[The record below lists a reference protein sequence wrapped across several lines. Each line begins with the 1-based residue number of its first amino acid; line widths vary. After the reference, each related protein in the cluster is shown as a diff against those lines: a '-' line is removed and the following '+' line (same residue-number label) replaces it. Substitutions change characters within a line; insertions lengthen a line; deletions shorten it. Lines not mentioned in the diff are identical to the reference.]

1 MGKGHTA
8 TTAQRR
14 FTCATILLFLLLAP
28 AWGWGQT
35 TIFSDNFE
43 TGYSV
48 NTGLNTSGA
57 NQWLVKVMSGS
68 NTDIWAIGNGAG
80 ALTGSYGLTVYNT
93 SGGYAS
99 YDYNQSTD
107 QIAYRNIDARSFTG
121 LTIDF
126 KWKCIGEK
134 LGSTIYDYG
143 KVVYSLDGTT
153 WTDVSSTQ
161 YCNKSTKQS
170 VTNLA
175 IPSAV
180 NGKQFYIGFRWNCDY
195 SGGADPSFTVDDIV
209 IKGDPTTPTLTTI
222 PSSIDFG
229 FIASGTTSSSNYF
242 DLMGTDLTGVPG
254 DITVTAPAG
263 FEVSDNSSTGFGSSV
278 SISYSSSSL
287 NWKRFYVR
295 FKPTAKNT
303 TYSDNITISGGGA
316 TQTMALNGS
325 SVVTYCSS
333 NGNPYYS
340 FGITGMQFGTLSKT
354 SLSTSGYSDFTTE
367 SATLSQGNNY
377 QMTVNVNTR
386 DVNSGNNYPI
396 SARAWIDW
404 NQNGIFTDAGEQYD
418 LGNANRNGATN
429 LSPISINIPSTAAL
443 GSTRMR
449 VSANYSA
456 YPTSCGTGFNGE
468 VEDYTINVVPAATTY
483 YSRGADPT
491 KLSSWSTSATGTIN
505 SPASFTANN
514 QIFVVQN
521 NMAVNTA
528 WSVSGTGTKLQV
540 QGGAALTANA
550 PITLSPSTTFHL
562 DANATYN
569 HNVANDAVWAG
580 TEVIAATSTVV
591 YGAAGVQNVVVPAG
605 GAYGN
610 LTISGGGTKTMQGSL
625 LVKGILTLDN
635 GNISLGSGASNL
647 TLSDGA
653 SITGAFDATH
663 MVVCDGD
670 GSFIK
675 QSSTAADFVIEYP
688 VGTGALYTPYRITSL
703 NATPAGLGSVSVRAV
718 PSVAPGP
725 VPANSTDLKKYW
737 AVATSNLA
745 ITSADISFAYHLSE
759 VGIGGDKLNYIPYY
773 YDGTAWSIPAV
784 ASGAGTNPMTVS
796 GATNLTGQWTAREQ
810 PLYKT
815 YYSYQSG
822 SWDTPTTWTTDPSGT
837 LSVSPSVP
845 TPTDRVV
852 ILNGR
857 MVKTLADGYNVLS
870 VQVNEG
876 GTLDLGGFTNQ
887 QLTTVRGQGVVRLSS
902 PNFPVADWTNFVSA
916 GGGTVEYYN
925 SSDFDFSQL
934 TYNNLIV
941 NLSANDDIATLRG
954 NMLINGSLTITR
966 GKLQVNTNTSTT
978 SRNIAIMGSVYVSAN
993 GSMGIGTGNAN
1004 HRIIVNGNFTN
1015 DGVVRFTNQAAP
1027 AYKSTPTNGTSDVVF
1042 NNGTA
1047 DQNLLCNGLSDFYRI
1062 EIDKGIDQT
1071 YVLNIDASDDTKFKL
1086 FGRND
1091 QQVSPPAGTPPG
1103 LENSNSLGL
1112 LAGTVRLGPNIVL
1125 PSISDKSVYN
1135 IDLDAQLWLDGASVT
1150 TTSVASNSSIVVYG
1164 KLKIS
1169 NNGQLVANGDQGIVM
1184 RDQSSLEVES
1194 GVVTT
1199 PCIRTSA
1206 ISGVHRGAFNLS
1218 GGTINITGNSFSSTG
1233 GYATFTMPYPDNV
1246 FKMSGGVINIL
1257 APTTSSG
1264 GGNGVSFS
1272 CLLGLN
1278 ANNATITGG
1287 TINITVPTTRNAYIN
1302 TTVPLWN
1309 LNFISTSST
1318 SRGQIKRYAG
1328 NGSPSIPIIEAQPLV
1343 VYNDLNIQNSAIFNA
1358 NGSDVTVGHNF
1369 TIDSG
1374 AGYEPVN
1381 NTTTFNGI
1389 GGQRFTNSGIVNNG
1403 TGLYNLTITN
1413 KSNLDIFSNDLIVRN
1428 NLAIDASCFLNDVGH
1443 SIRVNGNIA
1452 NSGTH
1457 ASQASG
1463 ALLLNGTS
1471 NQVISGSGL
1480 GVFGN
1485 VNLNNAAGAT
1495 ITANQSVEGNLRF
1508 ARGIFDIG
1516 SYNLKLGSGSS
1527 VYDALTGTATL
1538 GFSGTKMVKLAGL
1551 QSDAGVTKTYSST
1564 ANFLYPIGTASD
1576 YTPATIQIG
1585 TAPTTWGDVT
1595 VRPVAQIQPF
1605 ATSANAL
1612 SYYWKVASSGFAGL
1626 QPNSVTHTYKFV
1638 DSDIVGVELSYIP
1651 AAYRPYSWVP
1661 INDVSKVV
1669 DGTNTVLFNGISF
1682 VDGDYTAGYLSAFA
1696 PVKVFYSRQ
1705 DGDWN
1710 KPETWATDKVGGTV
1724 LPLTPVVA
1732 GVNIP
1737 GPSNPV
1743 VIGDATHNHIV
1754 TVPVGL
1760 NGITTGGLQIN
1771 SGSTL
1776 DITTTKNHNF
1786 GSIPDTKVLGT
1797 GLLRISSSA
1806 GAASFPGGD
1815 FGNFLSSGGGTV
1827 EYYGATPFT
1836 LPTTYTSSG
1845 NTVSIATYNK
1855 LVTSPAT
1862 GSTITLPN
1870 ANLLVYNTY
1879 SVGGAGV
1886 SQLNSTATLQT
1897 LTVGKQLEVL
1907 SGATLRY
1914 PNGGAQSVVANG
1926 DVLVNGTFDV
1936 RTGGTATNLLSI
1948 QGNLTNNGIFN
1959 MYASATRVCNV
1970 TFTGDTDKEIN
1981 GTGVTTS
1988 FNTITVD
1995 KGSSRNTLLE
2005 VKSSALSLNTTLATA
2020 LTLTNGTFRLTSP
2033 LTLALTNSGSFAIP
2047 ISGCLSANGGTINIG
2062 GGSATDATD
2071 LKLDGRLE
2079 VLAGA
2084 INIGTLGENYNNDIE
2099 YSSGGTP
2106 EVIVGGTGKLFV
2118 NGQIRRVT
2126 TINTGSLSY
2135 SQSGSSEVTIAGR
2148 NAINSRSMLEV
2159 LNAGSKFDMSGT
2171 SKLTLT
2177 GNFNN
2182 ATGTTDLYLAPEF
2195 STVTGGKVVFGS
2207 SATLSPSFNMVT
2219 SVPLWNVT
2227 VDGTTSSK
2235 EVNLRIYPL
2244 TLKGSLAIEGNS
2256 VLKANGLDVT
2266 IAGNLTNGNGDA
2278 GSGVT
2283 TGGYQAGLPTQTTT
2297 FNGSSNQMVEGSGS
2311 NLTNFGNVVAAS
2323 LGTLTLNP
2331 NTNIRVNRNLTI
2343 SRGILSDGGNTI
2355 TQIGDVFNQAV
2366 HLSSTTTG
2374 GLRFEGT
2381 QPQLLSGSGS
2391 GILGNVLVSNSMG
2404 ITARDNFQ
2412 INGVLTF
2419 NSGSIYL
2426 DDYLLTLGVNAA
2438 IAGISDKNSM
2448 LILNGV
2454 ISDAG
2459 VKKIF
2464 KTGASTF
2471 TFPIGVAGKYT
2482 PVKYT
2487 FGANTSSNAS
2497 ITVKPVNYIHPSAA
2511 APASDQLKYYWN
2523 VASSGFSGSYSVDH
2537 SYTYVAS
2544 DVIGTAASYVAGRF
2558 VGGTWTPSAGIAG
2571 GVDGGNHQVKLT
2583 GKNFIDGEYTAGDDI
2598 NFVSLPTLYSIKSGG
2613 WFTSGTWSTSP
2624 GGGSCGCI
2632 PNGNP
2637 VVISSTHTV
2646 TLGANYAN
2654 AYSVDI
2660 QGVLDIGTT
2669 VYHSVGHVTGAGK
2682 LILGST
2688 NEGIFVFPGGNF
2700 DVFAATTGST
2710 IEFKGD
2716 NEATL
2721 PLKPGNNYKPYQNVI
2736 FSGAGK
2742 KMITAEDLKVVG
2754 NLTIS
2759 AGATLSNELFSKTIT
2774 CLGNWTDGN
2783 GAATG
2788 GFIPGK
2794 GLVTF
2799 NGSAAQTLS
2808 VSNGATT
2815 EQFYNLK
2822 VDNAAGITISGMGNA
2837 AVSNVLYLTKGNIT
2851 TTTTNLLSITNPST
2865 RAVVG
2870 GGSSSFVNGPLQKRF
2885 NSGGQFAFPV
2895 GDASQNR
2902 YGEVVVSDVSAS
2914 GDYLAQYLSHN
2925 PKNEGYDPAIKTA
2938 PVDVVSSTEYWKI
2951 TGNTAATGNV
2961 TLRWDGAS
2969 TTIPVSAASRQKL
2982 RVVEWNSSW
2991 INRGNQV
2998 ADGGV
3003 ASGTVKTAPA
3013 PVSLNGDHFMTIGVE
3028 SLPTATITGGTASIC
3043 DDGSSTSIPITLTGT
3058 GPWNIKYKING
3069 ANETSISNIATSPY
3083 SLVVSNALPVLASG
3097 GPNSYKFT
3105 ISYIQDNTGSTGVSD
3120 FTTSATITLNESPNP
3135 VITGLT
3141 TTPQGSIVTYQT
3153 PQVAGHTYSW
3163 SVVSGGVIQGSP
3175 TLNQV
3180 SVKWGTVTSGT
3191 LRLTETVTVGGCSK
3205 VTPDYIVAIT
3215 DIPAP
3220 VITGNSTVC
3229 NGSTNTY
3236 STPIVGSHTYLW
3248 TVVGGTPTTGTSNSI
3263 NVTWVTPGIGSV
3275 TVAEKGSSTVPVTLP
3290 VTVNTIPSIANSV
3303 SDATICNGSTASI
3316 VVTGAAAGIEY
3327 QLRLN
3332 TDNST
3337 VGTSVSSMGG
3347 GDVTL
3352 TTSPVVPTV
3361 YNVWATNEHSCSV
3374 QLTDLSTVTLKT
3386 NPSFTLAV
3394 DNTNSC
3400 AGGNIKL
3407 TVTST
3412 DGATYTWPV
3421 ADSEI
3426 QSVSSSGKVADIT
3439 WKPNSGLTFTSFP
3452 PQVSKTLNVTG
3463 TLNGCLVTKPVNV
3476 IIYRLPV
3483 TGPPYHV
3490 GNNVA
3495 K

>member
-28 AWGWGQT
+28 AWGWGQAT
-35 TIFSDNFE
+35 ALAWFQFE
-43 TGYSV
+43 NNLNSTGGVGGGSLTSSGGWLYRAGPSNLGYRTASSGDESIEITLSTTGYKNISIRWSGRSSRTNDNNKFV
-48 NTGLNTSGA
+48 LDANDGGAWTTDIYTQYLTNSFVALPRISLGNSFDDKMSIVLLISRRGSANWSTIDNVIVEGEPKYCSAVATNTSTSYEYISKVQLGA
-57 NQWLVKVMSGS
+57 IS
-68 NTDIWAIGNGAG
+68 NA
-80 ALTGSYGLTVYNT
+80 
-93 SGGYAS
+93 
-99 YDYNQSTD
+99 
-107 QIAYRNIDARSFTG
+107 
-121 LTIDF
+121 
-126 KWKCIGEK
+126 
-134 LGSTIYDYG
+134 
-143 KVVYSLDGTT
+143 
-153 WTDVSSTQ
+153 
-161 YCNKSTKQS
+161 
-170 VTNLA
+170 
-175 IPSAV
+175 
-180 NGKQFYIGFRWNCDY
+180 
-195 SGGADPSFTVDDIV
+195 
-209 IKGDPTTPTLTTI
+209 
-222 PSSIDFG
+222 
-229 FIASGTTSSSNYF
+229 
-242 DLMGTDLTGVPG
+242 
-254 DITVTAPAG
+254 
-263 FEVSDNSSTGFGSSV
+263 SV
-278 SISYSSSSL
+278 S
-287 NWKRFYVR
+287 
-295 FKPTAKNT
+295 
-303 TYSDNITISGGGA
+303 
-316 TQTMALNGS
+316 
-325 SVVTYCSS
+325 
-333 NGNPYYS
+333 
-340 FGITGMQFGTLSKT
+340 
-354 SLSTSGYSDFTTE
+354 SGYSDFTGQSTDVILG
-367 SATLSQGNNY
+367 SNNTL
-377 QMTVNVNTR
+377 TVTNGQPDPR
-386 DVNSGNNYPI
+386 DYCN
-396 SARAWIDW
+396 AWVDW
-404 NQNGIFTDAGEQYD
+404 NDDGDFGGANEDVGVSPQGGGPYVFNVSVPSGTSAGKK
-418 LGNANRNGATN
+418 
-429 LSPISINIPSTAAL
+429 
-443 GSTRMR
+443 RMR
-449 VSANYSA
+449 VRISYNAE
-456 YPTSCGTGFNGE
+456 PQSCGSNTYGE
-468 VEDYTINVVPAATTY
+468 VEDYTINVLPTVTY
-483 YSRGADPT
+483 YFQGGNPSQLT
-491 KLSSWSTSATGTIN
+491 NWSTNRTGGGS
-505 SPASFTANN
+505 SPLNFATAN
-514 QIFVVQN
+514 QVFVIQQN
-521 NMAVNTA
+521 TTSAVSSA
-528 WSVSGTGTKLQV
+528 WNISGVNTKLQV
-540 QGGAALTANA
+540 EDGATLTANA
-550 PITLSPSTTFHL
+550 PITLSPSTTFQL

-580 TEVIAATSTVV
+580 TEVIAASSTVV
-591 YGAAGVQNVVVPAG
+591 YGAAGVQNVVVPTG
-605 GAYGN
+605 GAYGK

-625 LVKGILTLDN
+625 LVNGILTLDN

-670 GSFIK
+670 GSLIK

-703 NATPAGLGSVSVRAV
+703 NATPAGVGSVSVRAV

-745 ITSADISFAYHLSE
+745 ITSADISFAYHISE
-759 VGIGGDKLNYIPYY
+759 VGIGGDRLNYIPYY
-773 YDGTAWSIPAV
+773 HDGTAWSIPAV
-784 ASGAGTNPMTVS
+784 ASGAGANPMTVS
-796 GATNLTGQWTAREQ
+796 GATSLTGQWTAREQ

-925 SSDFDFSQL
+925 ATDFNFEQL
-934 TYNNLIV
+934 VYNNLIINLGTTLRKSTLLGDMMV
-941 NLSANDDIATLRG
+941 NGNLTVTKGKFVINDGSNSARNLS
-954 NMLINGSLTITR
+954 
-966 GKLQVNTNTSTT
+966 
-978 SRNIAIMGSVYVSAN
+978 IMGNVAVGVN
-993 GSMGIGTGNAN
+993 GSMGIGVGNAN
-1004 HRIIVNGNFTN
+1004 HRIVINGNFTN
-1015 DGVVRFTNQAAP
+1015 DGVVRFTNQSLP
-1027 AYKSTPTNGTSDVVF
+1027 QYTVTSSTGRSDVIF
-1042 NNGTA
+1042 NNATA
-1047 DQNLLCNGLSDFYRI
+1047 DQSLQCNGQSDFYRI
-1062 EIDKGIDQT
+1062 EINKGFDQT
-1071 YVLNIDASDDTKFKL
+1071 YILNIDASNSAYFRL
-1086 FGRND
+1086 FGRNNLQAVVPTD
-1091 QQVSPPAGTPPG
+1091 TPPN
-1103 LENSNSLGL
+1103 LPNPNALGL
-1112 LAGTVRLGPNIVL
+1112 LAGTVRLGNNILIPCLGTDGTNVGVFNV
-1125 PSISDKSVYN
+1125 DE
-1135 IDLDAQLWLDGASVT
+1135 DARLWLDGATVIWNS
-1150 TTSVASNSSIVVYG
+1150 TSENFDPVVYG
-1164 KLKIS
+1164 TIRLTGNS
-1169 NNGQLVANGDQGIVM
+1169 YFDLRNAANGLVMRTTGLLSVEGGQLDITSLRV
-1184 RDQSSLEVES
+1184 SSQDGL
-1194 GVVTT
+1194 GT
-1199 PCIRTSA
+1199 
-1206 ISGVHRGAFNLS
+1206 HRGAYYQSGGVVNVTGGSTNFAASFMLPYSAMAFKMS
-1218 GGTINITGNSFSSTG
+1218 GGTINILNPSLVNG
-1233 GYATFTMPYPDNV
+1233 
-1246 FKMSGGVINIL
+1246 SGRNFGLIIGASPSNI
-1257 APTTSSG
+1257 S
-1264 GGNGVSFS
+1264 V
-1272 CLLGLN
+1272 
-1278 ANNATITGG
+1278 TGG
-1287 TINITVPTTRNAYIN
+1287 TINITTPSAGQSNIN
-1302 TTVPLWN
+1302 SSAPFWDLNIVGSGVSN
-1309 LNFISTSST
+1309 LADYT
-1318 SRGQIKRYAG
+1318 G
-1328 NGSPSIPIIEAQPLV
+1328 NGSLPAVSPAIAPSLV
-1343 VYNDLNIQNSAIFNA
+1343 VLHNFAVNGSSSFNA
-1358 NGSDVTVGHNF
+1358 NGKNVSV
-1369 TIDSG
+1369 
-1374 AGYEPVN
+1374 AGDFMLSAGTTYLPGN
-1381 NTTTFNGI
+1381 NSTTFNGS
-1389 GGQRFTNSGIVNNG
+1389 GGQRFSNIGTIGSG
-1403 TGLYNLTITN
+1403 GLYDLVITN
-1413 KSNLDIFSNDLIVRN
+1413 KSNTDIFTNNLIVRN
-1428 NLAIDASCFLNDVGH
+1428 SLSIDEGCFLNDVGH

-1463 ALLLNGTS
+1463 ALLLNGTLK
-1471 NQVISGSGL
+1471 QVISGSGL

-1495 ITANQSVEGNLRF
+1495 ITANQSVVGNLRL
-1508 ARGIFDIG
+1508 ASGIFDIG

-1527 VYDALTGTATL
+1527 VYDALTGTATA

-1564 ANFLYPIGTASD
+1564 AAFLYPIGTASD

-1605 ATSANAL
+1605 ATSSNAL

-1696 PVKVFYSRQ
+1696 PVKVFYSR
-1705 DGDWN
+1705 GSTSWN
-1710 KPETWATDKVGGTV
+1710 DSNTWSTVSIGGAAVPVGAIPGE
-1724 LPLTPVVA
+1724 
-1732 GVNIP
+1732 NIP

-1754 TVPVGL
+1754 TVPIGF

-1806 GAASFPGGD
+1806 GVASFPGGD

-1836 LPTTYTSSG
+1836 LPTSYTSSG
-1845 NTVSIATYNK
+1845 NTVSIATYNN

-1870 ANLLVYNTY
+1870 ANLLVYNIY

-1886 SQLNSTATLQT
+1886 SQLNSTATLKT

-1936 RTGGTATNLLSI
+1936 STGGNNATNLLNI
-1948 QGNLTNNGIFN
+1948 QGNLTNNGIFD
-1959 MYASATRVCNV
+1959 MYASATKVCNV

-1981 GTGVTTS
+1981 GTGTTTS

-2135 SQSGSSEVTIAGR
+2135 SQSGSSEVTIAGS

-2195 STVTGGKVVFGS
+2195 STVTGGTVVFGS

-2244 TLKGSLAIEGNS
+2244 TLKGSLSIEGNS
-2256 VLKANGLDVT
+2256 VFKANGLDVT

-2297 FNGSSNQMVEGSGS
+2297 FNGSSNQIVEGSGS

-2412 INGVLTF
+2412 INGVLIF

-2544 DVIGTAASYVAGRF
+2544 DVIGTEASYVVGRF
-2558 VGGTWTPSAGIAG
+2558 VGGTWTPSAGIIG

-2583 GKNFIDGEYTAGDDI
+2583 GKSFIDGEYTAGNDI

-2646 TLGANYAN
+2646 TLGADNAN

-2736 FSGAGK
+2736 FSGTGK

-2759 AGATLSNELFSKTIT
+2759 AGATLSNELFSRTIT
-2774 CLGNWTDGN
+2774 CLGNWTDSN
-2783 GAATG
+2783 GSATG

-2815 EQFYNLK
+2815 EQFYSLK

-2885 NSGGQFAFPV
+2885 NSGGLFAFPV
-2895 GDASQNR
+2895 GDASQSR
-2902 YGEVVVSDVSAS
+2902 YGEVVVSDVSAF

-2961 TLRWDGAS
+2961 TLRWDGVS

-3003 ASGTVKTAPA
+3003 ASGTVKTAPS

-3163 SVVSGGVIQGSP
+3163 SVVSGGVIQGSS

-3180 SVKWGTVTSGT
+3180 SVKWSTVTSGT

-3290 VTVNTIPSIANSV
+3290 VTVNPIPSIANSV

-3332 TDNST
+3332 ADNST

-3352 TTSPVVPTV
+3352 TASPIVPTV

-3400 AGGNIKL
+3400 AGGKIKL

-3412 DGATYTWPV
+3412 DGASYTWPV

-3439 WKPNSGLTFTSFP
+3439 WKPNSGLTFTGFP

-3490 GNNVA
+3490 GNSVA

>member
-57 NQWLVKVMSGS
+57 NQWLVKVISGS
-68 NTDIWAIGNGAG
+68 PVDTWAIGNGAG
-80 ALTGSYGLTVYNT
+80 ALSGTKGLTIYRP
-93 SGGYAS
+93 GIGYAV
-99 YDYNQSTD
+99 YDNQSPTE
-107 QIAYRNIDARSFTG
+107 QIAYRKIDASYFTG
-121 LTIDF
+121 VSIDF
-126 KWKCIGEK
+126 SWKCLGES
-134 LGSTIYDYG
+134 GYYGYDYG

-153 WTDVSSTQ
+153 WNDVSATE
-161 YCNKSTKQS
+161 YCNSSTKQTES
-170 VTNLA
+170 NLA
-175 IPSAV
+175 ISAV
-180 NGKQFYIGFRWNCDY
+180 AGKQFYIGFRWKCDG
-195 SGGADPSFTVDDIV
+195 SGGTKPSFTVDDIV
-209 IKGDPTTPTLTTI
+209 IKGNPTTPRLTTI

-229 FIASGTTSSSNYF
+229 FIASGESSSSDYF
-242 DLMGTDLTGVPG
+242 DLTGSNLTGVPG
-254 DITVTAPAG
+254 NITVTAPAG
-263 FEVSDNSSTGFGSSV
+263 FEVSNNSSTGFGSSV

-287 NWKRFYVR
+287 SWKRFYVR

-316 TQTMALNGS
+316 TLAVAVSGS
-325 SVVTYCSS
+325 SVIPYCNSS
-333 NGNPYYS
+333 GDPTQQWRGITDVKFNTISNSSGSS
-340 FGITGMQFGTLSKT
+340 FGYEDFTSNSTTLIQGSNYNFTIQVSK
-354 SLSTSGYSDFTTE
+354 SWGGYSTY
-367 SATLSQGNNY
+367 AY
-377 QMTVNVNTR
+377 V
-386 DVNSGNNYPI
+386 
-396 SARAWIDW
+396 WIDW
-404 NQNGIFTDAGEQYD
+404 NQNGIFTDGERYD
-418 LGNANRNGATN
+418 LGSASGNGATS
-429 LSPISINIPSTAAL
+429 LCPLLINVPSTAAL

-449 VSANYSA
+449 VSAKYDD
-456 YPTSCGTGFNGE
+456 YPASCDNGFLGE

-483 YSRGADPT
+483 YSRGSDPT

-505 SPASFTANN
+505 PPASFTANN

-528 WSVSGTGTKLQV
+528 WSISGTGTKLQV

-550 PITLSPSTTFHL
+550 PITLSPSTTFQL

-580 TEVIAATSTVV
+580 TEVIAASSTVV

-625 LVKGILTLDN
+625 LVNGILTLDN

-670 GSFIK
+670 GSLIK

-703 NATPAGLGSVSVRAV
+703 NATPAGVGSVSVRAV

-745 ITSADISFAYHLSE
+745 ITSADISFAYHTSE
-759 VGIGGDKLNYIPYY
+759 VGIGGDMLNYIPYY

-796 GATNLTGQWTAREQ
+796 GATSLTGQWTAREQ

-925 SSDFDFSQL
+925 SSNFDFSQL
-934 TYNNLIV
+934 IYNNLIV

-993 GSMGIGTGNAN
+993 GSMGIGTGDAN
-1004 HRIIVNGNFTN
+1004 HRIVVNGNFTN
-1015 DGVVRFTNQAAP
+1015 DGEVKFSEFDAP
-1027 AYKSTPTNGTSDVVF
+1027 DYRGRNLSYATADVVF
-1042 NNGTA
+1042 NNATA
-1047 DQNLLCNGLSDFYRI
+1047 DQFLQCNGTSNFYRI

-1071 YVLNIDASDDTKFKL
+1071 YLLNIDASDNTKFKL
-1086 FGRND
+1086 FGEND
-1091 QQVSPPAGTPPG
+1091 FQNEPPSPDAPNIPNKNA
-1103 LENSNSLGL
+1103 LGL

-1125 PSISDKSVYN
+1125 NSLAEKNLYN
-1135 IDLDAQLWLDGASVT
+1135 LDLDAQLWLDGATVRMST
-1150 TTSVASNSSIVVYG
+1150 TTSDYIAIYG
-1164 KLKIS
+1164 KLRLT
-1169 NNGQLVANGDQGIVM
+1169 NNAIFDIASGSVGIILREQGV
-1184 RDQSSLEVES
+1184 LEMES
-1194 GVVTT
+1194 GTINSIL
-1199 PCIRTSA
+1199 IRTSA
-1206 ISGVHRGAFNLS
+1206 ISGVHRGAFIVKGGTINLSGNTARNEYATFTLPYPDNVFRMS
-1218 GGTINITGNSFSSTG
+1218 GGTINIS
-1233 GYATFTMPYPDNV
+1233 
-1246 FKMSGGVINIL
+1246 
-1257 APTTSSG
+1257 APTTVTRGSG
-1264 GGNGVSFS
+1264 TNFS
-1272 CLLGLN
+1272 LLIGSN

-1287 TINITVPTTRNAYIN
+1287 TINIKVPTSRNAFIN
-1302 TTVPLWN
+1302 TTIPLWN
-1309 LNFISTSST
+1309 INLTSTSSIYK
-1318 SRGQIKRYAG
+1318 GQIQPFDG
-1328 NGSPSIPIIEAQPLV
+1328 NDSPYLPKIDAKPLV
-1343 VYNDLNIQNSAIFNA
+1343 IYNDLNVQNSAIFNA

-1389 GGQRFTNSGIVNNG
+1389 GGQRFTNSGTVNNG

-1413 KSNLDIFSNDLIVRN
+1413 KSNLDIFSKDLVVRN

-1463 ALLLNGTS
+1463 ALLLNGTLK
-1471 NQVISGSGL
+1471 QVISGSGL

-1495 ITANQSVEGNLRF
+1495 ITANQSVEGNLRL

-1516 SYNLKLGSGSS
+1516 SYNLKLGRGSS

-1564 ANFLYPIGTASD
+1564 ATFLYPIGTASD

-1595 VRPVAQIQPF
+1595 LRPVAQIQPF
-1605 ATSANAL
+1605 ATSSNAL
-1612 SYYWKVASSGFAGL
+1612 SYYWKVASSGFEGL
-1626 QPNSVTHTYKFV
+1626 QLNSITHTYKFV
-1638 DSDIVGVELSYIP
+1638 KSDVVGVLLDYIP

-1724 LPLTPVVA
+1724 LPLTPVVE

-1737 GPSNPV
+1737 GSSNPV
-1743 VIGDATHNHIV
+1743 VIGDATHKHIV

-1760 NGITTGGLQIN
+1760 DGITTGGLQIN

-1855 LVTSPAT
+1855 LVTSPAI

-1886 SQLNSTATLQT
+1886 SQLNSSATLKT

-1936 RTGGTATNLLSI
+1936 STGGNNATNLLTI
-1948 QGNLTNNGIFN
+1948 QGNLTNNGIFD

-1981 GTGVTTS
+1981 GTGTTTS

-2084 INIGTLGENYNNDIE
+2084 INIGTLSENYNNDIE

-2195 STVTGGKVVFGS
+2195 STVTGGTVVFGS

-2256 VLKANGLDVT
+2256 VFKANGLDVT

-2297 FNGSSNQMVEGSGS
+2297 FNGSSNQIVEGSGS

-2558 VGGTWTPSAGIAG
+2558 VGGKWTPSKGIVG
-2571 GVDGGNHQVKLT
+2571 GVDEGNQQVKLT
-2583 GKNFIDGEYTAGDDI
+2583 GKNFIDGEYTAGNDI
-2598 NFVSLPTLYSIKSGG
+2598 NFGLLPTLYSITSGG
-2613 WFTSGTWSTSP
+2613 WFASGTWSESP

-2646 TLGANYAN
+2646 TLGADNAN

-2716 NEATL
+2716 KEATL

-2736 FSGAGK
+2736 FSGTGK

-2759 AGATLSNELFSKTIT
+2759 AGATLSNELFSRTIT

-2783 GAATG
+2783 GSATG

-2865 RAVVG
+2865 RAVIG

-2895 GDASQNR
+2895 GDASQSR

-2925 PKNEGYDPAIKTA
+2925 PKNEGYDPAIKTV

-2961 TLRWDGAS
+2961 TLRWDELSGI
-2969 TTIPVSAASRQKL
+2969 IPPSADSRKKL
-2982 RVVEWNSSW
+2982 RVVEWVPSSW
-2991 INRGNQV
+2991 VSKGNIV
-2998 ADGGV
+2998 TDGGV
-3003 ASGTVKTAPA
+3003 TSGTIKTLPTT
-3013 PVSLNGDHFMTIGVE
+3013 SLAGNHIMTIGVE
-3028 SLPTATITGGTASIC
+3028 NLPTATITGGTASIC
-3043 DDGSSTSIPITLTGT
+3043 NDGSTATIPITLTGT

-3120 FTTSATITLNESPNP
+3120 FTTSATITLKPSPSP

-3141 TTPQGSIVTYQT
+3141 TTPAGSV
-3153 PQVAGHTYSW
+3153 VAYSTASSGNSYSW
-3163 SVVSGGVIQGSP
+3163 TISGGTPVSSNVNPVSVTWSSGVSGS
-3175 TLNQV
+3175 
-3180 SVKWGTVTSGT
+3180 
-3191 LRLTETVTVGGCSK
+3191 LRLTETINGCSVATPVYN
-3205 VTPDYIVAIT
+3205 VTLT
-3215 DIPAP
+3215 DIPDP
-3220 VITGNSTVC
+3220 LVSGNSEVC
-3229 NGSTNTY
+3229 QNSVNTY
-3236 STPIVGSHTYLW
+3236 STPKVGTHSYVW
-3248 TVVGGTPTTGTSNSI
+3248 SVVGGTSTVGATPNII
-3263 NVTWVTPGIGSV
+3263 NVTWTVAGAGSV
-3275 TVAEKGSSTVPVTLP
+3275 KVIEHGSVDVSNTLV
-3290 VTVNTIPSIANSV
+3290 VTVNPLPLATNTV
-3303 SDATICNGSTASI
+3303 SDPTICSGSTASI
-3316 VVTGAAAGIEY
+3316 VVTGAAAGIQY

-3337 VGTSVSSMGG
+3337 VGTSISSMGG

-3400 AGGNIKL
+3400 AGGKIKL
-3407 TVTST
+3407 TVTSS

-3439 WKPNSGLTFTSFP
+3439 WKPNSGLTFTGFP

-3490 GNNVA
+3490 GNSVA